1 MHPLITGTEVVRLL
15 SPSRPAAQPI
25 DPPAA
30 LAADAFNALYADQA
44 AAVWNYARYRLGPAE
59 ADDATAEVFTRAW
72 AARASFRP
80 SRGSPTV
87 WLWAIAR
94 NTVTDA
100 WRRLGRAADELP
112 DSLPAA
118 SADPAETHRDRAGT
132 QRALAALSD
141 LDRELV
147 ALRFG
152 AGHTNRAIA
161 NLLGLTEANV
171 AQRLRRALLAMRRT
185 IEEGR

>member
-1 MHPLITGTEVVRLL
+1 MHPLTAGSEVVRLP
-15 SPSRPAAQPI
+15 SPSRPAALAI

-30 LAADAFNALYADQA
+30 LDADAFNALFADQA
-44 AAVWNYARYRLGPAE
+44 SAVWNYARYRLGPAE
-59 ADDATAEVFTRAW
+59 ADDATADVFTRAW
-72 AARASFRP
+72 AARATFRR

-100 WRRLGRAADELP
+100 WRRNSHVATELP
-112 DSLPAA
+112 DDLPAA
-118 SADPAETHRDRAGT
+118 GADPAETQHDRAGT
-132 QRALAALSD
+132 QRALAALGD

-161 NLLGLTEANV
+161 DLVGLTEANV